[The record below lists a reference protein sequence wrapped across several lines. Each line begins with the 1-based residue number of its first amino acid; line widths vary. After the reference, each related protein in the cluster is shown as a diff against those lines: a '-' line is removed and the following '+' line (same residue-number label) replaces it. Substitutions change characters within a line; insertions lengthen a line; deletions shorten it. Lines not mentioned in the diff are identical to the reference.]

1 MTRHRIDGFVMGGR
15 RAGDAVAQ
23 FLDQAFDVGRDD
35 GLVLDDQDI
44 SGQFGVDVGL
54 GLGDQTLDRAR
65 IYAENLSRLRGG
77 EPFQGRQQEG
87 LSRTRR
93 DPHQAARGVVAD
105 AVHAAAVL
113 KLGAGRGPDGVEDVI
128 ESDPRRHVRRQL
140 ALAGRQRL
148 QGHAHIVVA
157 SDLIAR
163 QGPRI
168 AADIGQMRRKPGQ

>member
-1 MTRHRIDGFVMGGR
+1 MTRDRIDRLVMGGR
-15 RAGDAVAQ
+15 RAGDTMAQ
-23 FLDQAFDVGRDD
+23 FLDQAFNVSRDD
-35 GLVLDDQDI
+35 GLVLDDQNVG
-44 SGQFGVDVGL
+44 GQFGVDVGL
-54 GLGDQTLDRAR
+54 GFGDQTLDRPR
-65 IYAENLSRLRGG
+65 IDAENLGGFRGR
-77 EPFQGRQQEG
+77 EPLQGRQQEG
-87 LSRTRR
+87 LSRARR

-128 ESDPRRHVRRQL
+128 ESNARRHVRRQL

-148 QGHAHIVVA
+148 QGHPHIVVA
-157 SDLIAR
+157 GDLIAR